1 MAWVHWD
8 NLTLFSPNAQSRVLV
23 DTGGYDLVQVGVASF
38 GKIHLVVILVV
49 IQIEIN
55 IPDIFCVISLGPDP
69 FLTING

>member
-23 DTGGYDLVQVGVASF
+23 DTGGYGLVQVGVASF

-55 IPDIFCVISLGPDP
+55 IPDIFRVVSLGPDP
-69 FLTING
+69 FLAING